1 MKKKLSSLIFALIIA
16 FGLAACGNKVDEAKQ
31 PETKQSAAPAPQD
44 MLILPSPQKILQ
56 DMEKEVKEKQSAA
69 NKAMEAGVTK
79 RIERISL
86 TKAATPEDSK
96 EFAGLIGD
104 ARYFGAIS
112 FISWNKLM
120 RKDAGTTGYAPN
132 EYDQRT
138 RLVSEVLVWVQ
149 QNPNAAEKVIDGA
162 LPMLRT
168 KAELVESMRS
178 MKKLLGTQYTERK
191 FELLLICSQS
201 NSSYVPASTSP
212 SADKGDEVC
221 KAEAYKFGIGYYEG
235 RMDDNAAWVVQFL
248 HRRHLNGGD
257 KFAQWSQRQL
267 AKLAN

>member
-1 MKKKLSSLIFALIIA
+1 MKKLSSLISAVIIA
-16 FGLAACGNKVDEAKQ
+16 FGLAACGGKVDEAKQ
-31 PETKQSAAPAPQD
+31 PVTKQVAAPAPQD
-44 MLILPSPQKILQ
+44 GLILPSPQKILQ
-56 DMEKEVKEKQSAA
+56 DMEKEAKEKQAA
-69 NKAMEAGVTK
+69 ADKAMEAGVTK

-86 TKAATPEDSK
+86 MKATPEDSK
-96 EFAGLIGD
+96 EVAGLIEG
-104 ARYFGAIS
+104 ARYFGTIS
-112 FISWNKLM
+112 LIGWHKLM
-120 RKDAGTTGYAPN
+120 RQDAGTDDYAPH
-132 EYDQRT
+132 EDDQRA
-138 RLVSEVLVWVQ
+138 RLVSEALVWVQ
-149 QNPNAAEKVIDGA
+149 QNPNVAEKIIDGA

-178 MKKLLGTQYTERK
+178 MKKLLGTQYTEKK

-212 SADKGDEVC
+212 AADKGDEAC

-235 RMDDNAAWVVQFL
+235 RMDDNAAWMVKFL